1 MSLSLPTL
9 KNSELTFTNMN
20 EDTVALDVASINSSK
35 KKIKNDY
42 TKIINDWD
50 QVSKDAKKILND
62 KGTKGDKITK
72 IFKSLVKNADDRKKA
87 TKTKSSTLVSRI
99 DKDVQA
105 YSTAILGQKIKELE
119 AKLAELMQK
128 VNEQ

>member
-62 KGTKGDKITK
+62 KGTKGEKITK

-87 TKTKSSTLVSRI
+87 AR
-99 DKDVQA
+99 
-105 YSTAILGQKIKELE
+105 
-119 AKLAELMQK
+119 
-128 VNEQ
+128 NN